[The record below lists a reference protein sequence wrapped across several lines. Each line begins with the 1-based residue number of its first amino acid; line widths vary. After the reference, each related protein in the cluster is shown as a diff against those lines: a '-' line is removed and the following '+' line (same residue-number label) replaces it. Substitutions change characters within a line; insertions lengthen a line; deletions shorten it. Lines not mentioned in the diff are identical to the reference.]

1 MNNHR
6 ASDIVILVIAIVG
19 LLYVAHIAACESN
32 PSACEAQPS
41 GSTK

>member
-19 LLYVAHIAACESN
+19 LLYVAHLAACEKH
-32 PSACEAQPS
+32 PSMCEAQTA
-41 GSTK
+41 GV